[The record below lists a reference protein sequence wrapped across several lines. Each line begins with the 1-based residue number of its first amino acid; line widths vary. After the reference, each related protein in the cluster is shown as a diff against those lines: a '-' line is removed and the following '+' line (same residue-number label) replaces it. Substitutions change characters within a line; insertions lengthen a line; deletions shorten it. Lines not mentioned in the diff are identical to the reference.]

1 MIQLPRA
8 YRVQG
13 VLLDFD
19 GTLTRPFA
27 IDFQAIKAA
36 IECPADQSILEYIAA
51 LPDENRRRRC
61 QATLHDM
68 EMAAA
73 ARSRPHAGAEELVA
87 FLKTSGLPVGILTR
101 NSAAAVGCALGNFE
115 RTKSSDFDLIITR
128 DDPVSPKPSPEG
140 VLQAAGRFK
149 IDPDELLLVGDFHF
163 DIQAGR
169 NAGALTVLLDNGDVG
184 HPVKDVRADFTVR
197 SLTEVQPIVRYGLPL
212 PAGKFPA
219 DLLDDYFERLPAGDP
234 RLLITPGIG
243 EDTAALD
250 LAGNDTLVITSDPIT
265 FVTDRLG
272 YYTVVIN
279 ANDIATSGAIPQWLM
294 TTLLFPPATSA
305 SSVRMVMRDISRACR
320 QWNITLCGGHTEITD
335 AVSRPVVI
343 GTLTAALERQDLI
356 QKDRM
361 QAGDH
366 ILLTKGVAVEGT
378 AIIAHEFAG
387 RLQTLGVG
395 KAFISKC
402 QAFAEEISILP
413 EAAAARRF
421 PGVTAMHDVTEG
433 GLATALAELSTAGGQ
448 RLKIDV
454 TAIPVYP
461 QTARLC
467 RLLGIDPL
475 GLIGSGSLLLTCH
488 PEISAKVTAAI
499 QKCGVPVTRIG
510 EVLGAGEGIEA
521 RHCGRAVDWPVFA
534 VDELT
539 RLF

>member
-1 MIQLPRA
+1 MIKLPRA

-13 VLLDFD
+13 VLFDFD

-27 IDFQAIKAA
+27 INFQAIKAA
-36 IECPADQSILEYIAA
+36 IECPPDQTILEFIAA
-51 LPDENRRRRC
+51 LPDKNRQRQC
-61 QATLHDM
+61 QATLHGM
-68 EMAAA
+68 EMEAAGL
-73 ARSRPHAGAEELVA
+73 SRPHEGAEELMA
-87 FLKTSGLPVGILTR
+87 FLKTLGLPVGILTR
-101 NSAAAVGCALGNFE
+101 NSAAAVERALDNFD
-115 RTKSSDFDLIITR
+115 RTGMNDFDLIITR

-149 IDPDELLLVGDFHF
+149 IEPHELLLVGDFHF
-163 DIQAGR
+163 DIQAGQR
-169 NAGALTVLLDNGDVG
+169 AGALTVLLDNGDTG
-184 HPVKDVRADFTVR
+184 HPVPDLHADFTVQ
-197 SLTEVQPIVRYGLPL
+197 SLAEVQTIVRYGLPL

-219 DLLDDYFERLPAGDP
+219 DLLDDYFEDLPASDP

-272 YYTVVIN
+272 EYTVVIN

-294 TTLLFPPATSA
+294 TTLLFPPASSA
-305 SSVRMVMRDISRACR
+305 SAVRMVMRDIARACR
-320 QWNITLCGGHTEITD
+320 KWGITLCGGHTEITD

-343 GTLTAALERQDLI
+343 GTLTAALEREDLI
-356 QKDRM
+356 KKDRM

-378 AIIAHEFAG
+378 AIIAHELAE

-395 KAFISKC
+395 EAFILKC
-402 QAFAEEISILP
+402 QDFTEEISILP
-413 EAAAARRF
+413 EAAAARQF
-421 PGVTAMHDVTEG
+421 SGVTAMHDVTEG
-433 GLATALAELSTAGGQ
+433 GLATALAELSMAGGQ
-448 RLKIDV
+448 RLRIDMA
-454 TAIPVYP
+454 AIPVYP

-488 PEISAKVTAAI
+488 PESSAAVEAAI
-499 QKCGVPVTRIG
+499 QQCGVPVTRIG
-510 EVLGAGEGIEA
+510 EVRGAGEGIEA
-521 RHCGRAVDWPVFA
+521 RHCGRAVDWPVFT

>member
-1 MIQLPRA
+1 MIEPPRA
-8 YRVQG
+8 YRVKG
-13 VLLDFD
+13 VLFDFD

-27 IDFQAIKAA
+27 IDFTAIKTA
-36 IECPADQSILEYIAA
+36 IECPPDQTILEFIAA
-51 LPDENRRRRC
+51 LPDKNRRRQC

-68 EMAAA
+68 EMEAAG
-73 ARSRPHAGAEELVA
+73 RSRSHKGAEDLVA
-87 FLKTSGLPVGILTR
+87 FLKAQGLPIGILTR
-101 NSAAAVGCALGNFE
+101 NSRAAVDRALANFDQT
-115 RTKSSDFDLIITR
+115 RLADFDLIITR

-140 VLQAAGRFK
+140 VLQAAGQFK
-149 IDPDELLLVGDFHF
+149 INPDELLLVGDFHF
-163 DIQAGR
+163 DIQAGQS
-169 NAGALTVLLDNGDVG
+169 AGALTVLLDNGATG
-184 HPVKDVRADFTVR
+184 HPVPGVCADFTVT
-197 SLTEVQPIVRYGLPL
+197 SLREVQTIVRYGLPL

-219 DLLDDYFERLPAGDP
+219 DLLDDYFERLPASDP

-250 LAGNDTLVITSDPIT
+250 LAGSDTLVITSDPIT

-279 ANDIATSGAIPQWLM
+279 ANDIATSGATPQWLM
-294 TTLLFPPATSA
+294 TTLLFPPTTSA
-305 SSVRMVMRDISRACR
+305 SAVIMVMREIARACR
-320 QWNITLCGGHTEITD
+320 QWGITLCGGHTEITD
-335 AVSRPVVI
+335 AVSRPVVV
-343 GTLTAALERQDLI
+343 GTLTAAMERKDLI
-356 QKDRM
+356 HKDRM

-378 AIIAHEFAG
+378 AIIAHEFSA

-402 QAFAEEISILP
+402 QDFAEEISILP

-433 GLATALAELSTAGGQ
+433 GLATALAELSVAGGQ
-448 RLKIDV
+448 RLEIDM
-454 TAIPVYP
+454 ASIPVYP
-461 QTARLC
+461 QTARIC

-488 PEISAKVTAAI
+488 PESSAAVEAAI
-499 QKCGVPVTRIG
+499 KECGVPVSRIG
-510 EVLGAGEGIEA
+510 EVLGTGEGIEA
-521 RHCGRAVDWPVFA
+521 RHCGRTVEWPVFA